1 MPSPGTYDKHL
12 TEFGKDAKSFTIGE
26 KYSEKYD
33 QNLGPGTY
41 NHEKADAIIKPKVNS
56 FIIKEPSNSL
66 IIRQEISPGPGNYQQ
81 NLLVF
86 GSDSKPMT
94 IGLK

>member
-1 MPSPGTYDKHL
+1 LPSPGTYDKHL

-41 NHEKADAIIKPKVNS
+41 NHEKSDAIIKPKSLFPIVN
-56 FIIKEPSNSL
+56 P
-66 IIRQEISPGPGNYQQ
+66 IRVQ
-81 NLLVF
+81 NKLLF
-86 GSDSKPMT
+86 SA
-94 IGLK
+94 

>member
-12 TEFGKDAKSFTIGE
+12 IEFGKDGKTFTIGE

-41 NHEKADAIIKPKVNS
+41 NPEKADSLTRPKVNS
-56 FIIKEPSNSL
+56 FLIKES
-66 IIRQEISPGPGNYQQ
+66 
-81 NLLVF
+81 
-86 GSDSKPMT
+86 
-94 IGLK
+94 